1 MGTLDLSILSA
12 YLCAY
17 AFGARC
23 FGHVCACTLLFMCI
37 IVLSVNAFVRH
48 AYSSL
53 CVCVYRR
60 LCLHYC
66 VKFYYHIVSFGVWPA
81 GSHSNTQASLGEA
94 RSWMLYW
101 IRESMIPTL
110 LLPLGAQG
118 LSGCH
123 SNHLWFRLA
132 LCSIYIGYPF
142 KFLFWSKA
150 EAPGNL
156 HCWWSS
162 EWLSTNFLTF
172 PWFEQ
177 SALNDTRSCSPWVPG
192 W

>member
-1 MGTLDLSILSA
+1 MPLVLGALDMSVLAHSC
-12 YLCAY
+12 LCASLS
-17 AFGARC
+17 C
-23 FGHVCACTLLFMCI
+23 LLMHLCVMPI
-37 IVLSVNAFVRH
+37 HLSV
-48 AYSSL
+48 Y
-53 CVCVYRR
+53 VCI
-60 LCLHYC
+60 CLHYC
-66 VKFYYHIVSFGVWPA
+66 LKFYYHIVSFGVWPA

-156 HCWWSS
+156 HCSWSS
-162 EWLSTNFLTF
+162 EWLSTKFLTF